1 MTVDECVIIQVDLF
15 YAIMGTVAREIKKS
29 E

>member
-1 MTVDECVIIQVDLF
+1 MTVDECVIIRVDLF
-15 YAIMGTVAREIKKS
+15 YAIMGTVAREIMKS